1 VTVDVLEL
9 VLRILHI
16 GSGIFWVGTAW
27 FFFGF
32 IEPTTQALGP
42 AAGPFM
48 HHVVSQRRIVPA
60 VLGAA
65 TLNVVMGLIL
75 YWRSSGGLD
84 QAWLKSGVGIGF
96 TFGGLC
102 ALAAWVLA
110 VRMIGPTI
118 VKLDEAGSAMAGAGR
133 PPTPEELGRMG
144 ALAHRLHRIGQA
156 DVILL
161 LGAVLG
167 MATARYLTF

>member
-1 VTVDVLEL
+1 MDVLEIL
-9 VLRILHI
+9 LRILHI

-32 IEPTTQALGP
+32 VEPTTQAIGS

-48 HHVVSQRRIVPA
+48 HHVVSQRRVVPA

-65 TLNVVMGLIL
+65 TLNVLAGVIL
-75 YWRSSGGLD
+75 YWRTSGGLD
-84 QAWLKSGVGIGF
+84 QAWLKSGTGIGF
-96 TFGGLC
+96 TFGALC
-102 ALAAWVLA
+102 AIAAWILGL
-110 VRMIGPTI
+110 RMLGPTI
-118 VKLDEAGSAMAGAGR
+118 EKLDEAGSAMAAAGR